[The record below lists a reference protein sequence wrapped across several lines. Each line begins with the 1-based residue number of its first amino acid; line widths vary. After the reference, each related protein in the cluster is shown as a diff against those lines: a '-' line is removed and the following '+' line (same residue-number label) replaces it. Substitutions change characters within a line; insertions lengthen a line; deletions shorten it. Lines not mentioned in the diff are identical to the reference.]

1 MGGVTRGK
9 SKRLSRFS
17 LLSAIRV
24 RFGLTLAAALFAVL
38 ALPAFASAVK
48 APLTVVKSGTGQ
60 GTVTSS
66 PAGISCGTSCSE
78 ATGSFLVE
86 TPIVLTASPKAG
98 SYFAGWFGCDV
109 EPSANTCEITV
120 YEEEEFTLEAEFNE
134 IEKFFLVVEKAGT
147 GQGTVTSSPAGISCG
162 TACPQAEHEYLEGTK
177 VVLTAS
183 AAAGS
188 EFVEWRGCNAESAG
202 KCEITV
208 GEETTVEAEFNGI
221 EKFPLI
227 LEKLGAGQGTVTSS
241 PAGISCGT
249 ACPLA
254 KAEYLEGTKV
264 VLTASASSGS
274 TFEGWTGCDTPSATS
289 KCEVTIVG
297 ETIVEAEF
305 SLSSKPKYSLTVATA
320 GTGTGTVSCD
330 GGACASSYDQGT
342 KVTLAGSAAS
352 GSNFSGFSG
361 GGCSGTGSCIVTINA
376 PTTVTAIFN
385 ANPSP
390 TCATNPSLC
399 PTVPGKARAA
409 GSAQAKGGKA
419 MLKLSCSGGPCQGK
433 LSLTAKVKRAYKTT
447 NAVIGKASF
456 SLANGASATLKVKL
470 ISAAKQ
476 ELDKGKTIRAKL
488 TGGAIVSS
496 TVKLKPVKK

>member
-1 MGGVTRGK
+1 LPLLLVARG
-9 SKRLSRFS
+9 
-17 LLSAIRV
+17 
-24 RFGLTLAAALFAVL
+24 RFGLALTAALLAVL

-48 APLTVVKSGTGQ
+48 APLAVVKSGTGQ

-66 PAGISCGTSCSE
+66 PSGINCGTSCTE
-78 ATGSFLVE
+78 AKANFLVE
-86 TPIVLTASPKAG
+86 TPITLTASPKAG
-98 SYFAGWFGCDV
+98 SVFVGWFGCDA

-120 YEEEEFTLEAEFNE
+120 YEEEEFTVEAEFNE
-134 IEKFFLVVEKAGT
+134 IEKFFLVLEKAGT

-162 TACPQAEHEYLEGTK
+162 TACPQAEHEYLEGTTI
-177 VVLTAS
+177 VLTAS

-188 EFVEWRGCNAESAG
+188 EFVEWRGCDAEPAG

-208 GEETTVEAEFNGI
+208 DEEMTVEAEFNGI
-221 EKFPLI
+221 EKSPLV
-227 LEKLGAGQGTVTSS
+227 LEKLGTGQGTVTSS
-241 PAGISCGT
+241 PSGISCGAT
-249 ACPLA
+249 C

-274 TFEGWTGCDTPSATS
+274 AFEGWTGCDTPSATN
-289 KCEVTIVG
+289 KCEVTILG
-297 ETIVEAEF
+297 ETIVQAEF
-305 SLSSKPKYSLTVATA
+305 NPSSKPKYSLAVTTA

-330 GGACASSYDQGT
+330 GGACASSYEQGR
-342 KVTLAGSAAS
+342 KVLLAAS
-352 GSNFSGFSG
+352 ATSGSSFFGFSG
-361 GGCSGTGSCIVTINA
+361 GGCSGTGSCIVTINTD
-376 PTTVTAIFN
+376 TTVTAVFN
-385 ANPSP
+385 ANPSS

-399 PTVPGKARAA
+399 PVIPGKARATS
-409 GSAQAKGGKA
+409 SAQAKGGKA

-447 NAVIGKASF
+447 SAVIGKTSF
-456 SLANGASATLKVKL
+456 SLADGASATIKVKL